1 MKLIKIIT
9 ISKLQFFNE
18 LKSQYSNGLE
28 LLNDAKYNS
37 TNIIIN
43 YNNKNSTIIDLLNK
57 LCDSDYLENILHI
70 LCSKFIENIN
80 LKLNIENYTP
90 KDMSIS
96 IQINILI
103 KQLIYKYTIDIYSIH
118 IIIDLSNYS
127 NYLIKLYLI

>member
-1 MKLIKIIT
+1 M
-9 ISKLQFFNE
+9 
-18 LKSQYSNGLE
+18 E

-57 LCDSDYLENILHI
+57 LCDSDYLENIFHI

-127 NYLIKLYLI
+127 NYLIILYLI